1 MSQQWPWSQWKH
13 PYRLDCS
20 AETSVDWSDLLSCVF
35 VIAKS
40 VSWFQSL
47 YMIPRSWAT
56 ESPIYF
62 QTHESLDM
70 KSGSYL
76 WCHWV
81 HKHYKNL
88 IEKLFHISW
97 PSRTYVRRRSPNN
110 LHLNPNI
117 CAGRDLGLCILLLSW
132 KIHSLSE
139 KPLYSLFYLQRERK
153 WREWSGVNNIFMM
166 VNWVVIS
173 SRSNYW
179 LLVLVIC
186 LLCRHWQE
194 PGQYCRN
201 QIHAVSCIP
210 PIRVRGL
217 ISTQS
222 RLGTNWSY
230 ENMRSNLRIVNI
242 VGICR
247 FRQFFK
253 FRCCSGIKYQET
265 L

>member
-1 MSQQWPWSQWKH
+1 
-13 PYRLDCS
+13 
-20 AETSVDWSDLLSCVF
+20 
-35 VIAKS
+35 
-40 VSWFQSL
+40 
-47 YMIPRSWAT
+47 
-56 ESPIYF
+56 
-62 QTHESLDM
+62 M

-81 HKHYKNL
+81 HKHYKNS

-97 PSRTYVRRRSPNN
+97 PSRTYVQRRSPNN
-110 LHLNPNI
+110 LNLNPNI

-132 KIHSLSE
+132 KVQSLSE
-139 KPLYSLFYLQRERK
+139 KLLYSLFYLQRERK

-210 PIRVRGL
+210 TIRVRGL

-242 VGICR
+242 VGICQ

-253 FRCCSGIKYQET
+253 FRCCSGINTKRLYRLADSQNRTAIVPELNVFLFGFMWTTT
-265 L
+265 LIQIHEKLVEGDLEYYKIYFLLPELLTLNSE